1 MLLLE
6 LKTAWDSFSSH
17 LSDNVFLYY
26 AELLILTLVVY
37 HTYRTSK
44 KWYLRKKLGAES
56 AKWLQTSSAGWINS
70 LPMREILDAKRE
82 GYLLRELWKYWHDDD
97 ENFMVKVA
105 GTEMFVTTDPEN
117 YKALL
122 ATQFNDFKLGI
133 RHSHFKPLLGDGIFT
148 LDYGGWKHSRA
159 LLRPNFSREKVGHLH
174 SLETHLQVLFK
185 HIRKHNGK
193 PFDLQELFFRLTVD
207 TATEFL
213 FGHSAN
219 TLEDESIGIH
229 KEETFEGE
237 KEFYDCFNIS
247 QAICATRAWTQKGY
261 FLTIPFL
268 YKEFTR
274 CNRVVHN
281 FADYYVNMALNMS
294 QDELEKESN
303 DGYIFLYELAKE
315 TRDPKV
321 LRDQLL
327 NIMIAGRDTTA
338 GLMSFIF
345 FELAKRPDV
354 WAKLK
359 AEIYERFGYGDNV
372 RFDEITFETLKKC
385 TYLKNVVNET
395 LRLYPS
401 VPVNYR
407 QANINTT
414 LPRGGGPDG
423 DKPVLIEKGNAV
435 GYIVSATHR
444 NEKYYGKDAAEFK
457 PERWDDKNLK
467 PGWTYLPFNGGPRI
481 CLGQQFA
488 ITEASYVVTR
498 MIQEFPNIADHDVEP
513 DTYPPRMISQLT
525 NSLAAGCY
533 VSLTK

>member
-1 MLLLE
+1 M
-6 LKTAWDSFSSH
+6 
-17 LSDNVFLYY
+17 
-26 AELLILTLVVY
+26 
-37 HTYRTSK
+37 
-44 KWYLRKKLGAES
+44 
-56 AKWLQTSSAGWINS
+56 
-70 LPMREILDAKRE
+70 
-82 GYLLRELWKYWHDDD
+82 
-97 ENFMVKVA
+97 
-105 GTEMFVTTDPEN
+105 
-117 YKALL
+117 
-122 ATQFNDFKLGI
+122 
-133 RHSHFKPLLGDGIFT
+133 
-148 LDYGGWKHSRA
+148 
-159 LLRPNFSREKVGHLH
+159 
-174 SLETHLQVLFK
+174 
-185 HIRKHNGK
+185 
-193 PFDLQELFFRLTVD
+193 
-207 TATEFL
+207 
-213 FGHSAN
+213 
-219 TLEDESIGIH
+219 
-229 KEETFEGE
+229 
-237 KEFYDCFNIS
+237 
-247 QAICATRAWTQKGY
+247 
-261 FLTIPFL
+261 
-268 YKEFTR
+268 
-274 CNRVVHN
+274 
-281 FADYYVNMALNMS
+281 
-294 QDELEKESN
+294 
-303 DGYIFLYELAKE
+303 
-315 TRDPKV
+315 
-321 LRDQLL
+321 RDQLL

-385 TYLKNVVNET
+385 TYFKNVVNET

-467 PGWTYLPFNGGPRI
+467 PGWAYLPFNGGPRI